1 VFSVFDVVFAIFA
14 LVSVAA
20 ALAVILLRNVFR
32 AAMALILL
40 FLTIAGIYVTLSA
53 DFLAVVQILVYVGAI
68 SILIIVGIMLT
79 RDVTGGN
86 PSGRLGI
93 PGIVVGVLL
102 FGVLA
107 FTMITNSWN
116 ISTAAPLTPTALY
129 LGQKLFGEG
138 GYLLP
143 VEIIATLLLTAILGA
158 IVLIRDK

>member
-1 VFSVFDVVFAIFA
+1 VFDLVFWLFA
-14 LVSVAA
+14 GISIAS
-20 ALAVILLRNVFR
+20 ALTVILLKNVFR

-79 RDVTGGN
+79 RDVTQG
-86 PSGRLGI
+86 SSTGRLGI
-93 PGIVVGVLL
+93 PGIVVGILL

-107 FTMITNSWN
+107 FTLATNSWN
-116 ISTAAPLTPTALY
+116 ISGAAPLTPTAPY

-138 GYLLP
+138 GYLLQ

-158 IVLIRDK
+158 IVLLRDK